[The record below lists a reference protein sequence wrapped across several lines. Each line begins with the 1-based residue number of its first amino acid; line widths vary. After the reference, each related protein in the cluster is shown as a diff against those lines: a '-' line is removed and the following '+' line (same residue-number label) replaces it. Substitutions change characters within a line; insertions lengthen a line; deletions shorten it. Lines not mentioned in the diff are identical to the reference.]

1 MVSYDLGVFGL
12 FYKKRIG
19 FVTIVDTDGSI
30 KNERGNIGDAVMYGV
45 ESLFD
50 FNLKKIFNLNNNVK
64 LNYFINTSVINSE
77 YTNSEK
83 AGVKGNK
90 VEFVPDLNLKMGLN
104 GGYKNLL
111 ANIQYSYLGSQ
122 FTDATN
128 SIEASESGVVGEI
141 PEYDILD
148 VSLSYSYKN
157 FKLETGVNNVLD
169 NAYFTRRATGYPGPG
184 IIPSSP
190 RNWYTTLQI
199 KF

>member
-1 MVSYDLGVFGL
+1 
-12 FYKKRIG
+12 
-19 FVTIVDTDGSI
+19 
-30 KNERGNIGDAVMYGV
+30 
-45 ESLFD
+45 
-50 FNLKKIFNLNNNVK
+50 
-64 LNYFINTSVINSE
+64 
-77 YTNSEK
+77 
-83 AGVKGNK
+83 
-90 VEFVPDLNLKMGLN
+90 MGLN

-128 SIEASESGVVGEI
+128 SVTASESGVVGEI

-157 FKLETGVNNVLD
+157 FKLETGINNVLD